1 MHVRTFLDVLRR
13 RSKLMAAVVLVVV
26 ALAAAATWLLTP
38 VYESQARIYVS
49 APQSETAASAAGG
62 VLSEQRVAA
71 YVEIVDSALLADQVT
86 TQLGLNESLKE
97 MRDKVSATAVGET
110 SVLEI
115 KVRDT
120 DAADAQAIA
129 QAYAENL
136 VTTAADIESPTDD
149 APTPVKVT
157 IIDPANLPAG
167 PAFPSPV
174 LNLTL
179 AVIFGLVLA
188 VALALLREVLDN
200 TVKDVEDLGP
210 DGPPLLGALVGESA
224 KDHSVLVDE
233 APQSS
238 PRVEA
243 FRMLRTN
250 VSFIDVDQHNKAL
263 VVTSPVQGDGKS
275 SVAINLALSLASAQ
289 VKTLLIDG
297 DLRRPRVASALG
309 LVPDVGLTNVLLG
322 QVTIDGAIQPY
333 KSGALEVLAS
343 GTIPPNAAEL
353 LQSDAMEKLLEDLRQ
368 HFEMIIIDSPP
379 LLPVTDAAVLASRAD
394 GAMVVVRHGQ
404 TTKDQWRQAFGR
416 LEQVDASLLGVV
428 MNMVPPNDATLGY
441 AYGAY
446 TSTSLPTAKSKAKAR
461 AKDKDKGGDQGDK
474 GRRRDG

>member
-1 MHVRTFLDVLRR
+1 MHVRAFLDVLRR

-26 ALAAAATWLLTP
+26 ALAAAATWLTTP
-38 VYESQARIYVS
+38 VYESSARIYVS
-49 APQSETAASAAGG
+49 APQAETASSAAGG
-62 VLSEQRVAA
+62 VLAEQRVAA
-71 YVEIVDSALLADQVT
+71 YVEIVDSALLSDKVT
-86 TQLGLNESLKE
+86 TELGLSETHNE
-97 MRDKVSATAVGET
+97 MRAKVSASAVGET

-115 KVRDT
+115 KVRDV
-120 DAADAQAIA
+120 DASDAQAIA
-129 QAYAENL
+129 QSYAENL
-136 VTTAADIESPTDD
+136 VVEAANIEAPTDD
-149 APTPVKVT
+149 SPTPVKVT
-157 IIDPANLPAG
+157 IIDPANLPLS
-167 PAFPSPV
+167 PAFPNPV

-200 TVKDVEDLGP
+200 TVKDVDDLGP
-210 DGPPLLGALVGESA
+210 DGPPLLGALVGESPKEHA
-224 KDHSVLVDE
+224 VLVDD
-233 APQSS
+233 APTSS

-243 FRMLRTN
+243 YRMLRTN

-297 DLRRPRVASALG
+297 DLRRPRVATSLG

-322 QVTIDGAIQPY
+322 KITIDGAIQSY
-333 KSGALEVLAS
+333 KDGHLEVLAS

-368 HFEMIIIDSPP
+368 HFEMIVIDSPP

-394 GAMVVVRHGQ
+394 GALVVIRHGQ
-404 TTKDQWRQAFGR
+404 TTKDQWRQAQSR
-416 LEQVDASLLGVV
+416 LEQVDAALLGVV
-428 MNMVPPNDATLGY
+428 MNMVPANDATLGY

-446 TSTSLPTAKSKAKAR
+446 TSTSLPTAKSKGSKR
-461 AKDKDKGGDQGDK
+461 RKD
-474 GRRRDG
+474 

>member
-1 MHVRTFLDVLRR
+1 MQVRAFLDVLRR
-13 RSKLMAAVVLVVV
+13 RSKLMVAVVLVAV
-26 ALAAAATWLLTP
+26 ALAAAATWLVTP
-38 VYESQARIYVS
+38 VYQSTSRIYVS
-49 APQSETAASAAGG
+49 APDSTTNGAAAGG

-71 YVEIVDSALLADQVT
+71 YVEIVDSSLLADKVS
-86 TQLGLNESLKE
+86 TQLGLNETLRE
-97 MRDKVSATAVGET
+97 MRDKVSAKAVGET

-115 KVRDT
+115 NVRDT
-120 DAADAQAIA
+120 DASDAQAIA

-136 VTTAADIESPTDD
+136 VDTAADIESSTDD

-157 IIDPANLPAG
+157 IIDPANAPSS
-167 PAFPSPV
+167 PAFPNPV

-188 VALALLREVLDN
+188 VALALLREILDN
-200 TVKDVEDLGP
+200 TVKGVDDLGP

-224 KDHSVLVDE
+224 KEHAILVDE
-233 APQSS
+233 APPSS

-243 FRMLRTN
+243 YRMLRTN
-250 VSFIDVDQHNKAL
+250 VSFIDVDRHNKAL

-297 DLRRPRVASALG
+297 DLRRPRVAKALG

-322 QVTIDGAIQPY
+322 KVTIDGAIQQY
-333 KSGALEVLAS
+333 KDGNLEVLAS

-368 HFEMIIIDSPP
+368 HFEMVIIDSPP

-394 GAMVVVRHGQ
+394 GAVVVIRHGQ
-404 TTKDQWRQAFGR
+404 TTKEEWRQAEGR
-416 LEQVDASLLGVV
+416 LEQVDARMLGVV
-428 MNMVPPNDATLGY
+428 MNMVPANDATLGY

-446 TSTSLPTAKSKAKAR
+446 TSTSLPPAKG
-461 AKDKDKGGDQGDK
+461 KGTK
-474 GRRRDG
+474 RRKE

>member
-1 MHVRTFLDVLRR
+1 MQVRAFLDVLRR
-13 RSKLMAAVVLVVV
+13 RFALMVAVVLAVV
-26 ALAAAATWLLTP
+26 ALAAAATWMLTP
-38 VYESQARIYVS
+38 VYESSARIYVS
-49 APQSETAASAAGG
+49 APESETNAAAAGG

-71 YVEIVDSALLADQVT
+71 YVEIVDSSLLADKVST
-86 TQLGLNESLKE
+86 ELGLNESLKE
-97 MRDKVSATAVGET
+97 MKDKVSAAAVGET
-110 SVLEI
+110 TVLEI

-120 DAADAQAIA
+120 NANDAQAIA

-136 VTTAADIESPTDD
+136 VNTAADIESPSDD
-149 APTPVKVT
+149 TGTPVKVT
-157 IIDPANLPAG
+157 IIDPATLPDS
-167 PAFPSPV
+167 PAFPQPV

-179 AVIFGLVLA
+179 ALIFGLVLA

-200 TVKDVEDLGP
+200 TIKDVDDLGP

-224 KDHSVLVDE
+224 KEHAVLVDQ
-233 APQSS
+233 APPSS

-243 FRMLRTN
+243 YRMLRTN
-250 VSFIDVDQHNKAL
+250 VSFVDVDRHNKAL

-275 SVAINLALSLASAQ
+275 SVAINLALSLSSAQ

-297 DLRRPRVASALG
+297 DLRRPRVAQALG

-322 QVTIDGAIQPY
+322 QVTIDGAIQRY
-333 KSGALEVLAS
+333 QDGHLEVLAS
-343 GTIPPNAAEL
+343 GTVPPNAAEL

-394 GAMVVVRHGQ
+394 GAVVVVRHGQ
-404 TTKDQWRQAFGR
+404 TTKEEWRQAEGR
-416 LEQVDASLLGVV
+416 LEQVDAQLLGVV

-441 AYGAY
+441 AYGSY
-446 TSTSLPTAKSKAKAR
+446 TSTSLPPAKGSKR
-461 AKDKDKGGDQGDK
+461 RKD
-474 GRRRDG
+474 